1 MSTPLAVTFTNA
13 LCFQPVPADLPEPIG
28 TWISETGLPAIT
40 ITTVDDLITQALRSR
55 PRCIVFD
62 ARVDAAVALEAC
74 RRIKRDAYTGIAPA
88 LVLTHGTAQDLANA
102 YEAMADEVLSTTESI
117 ELTRTRLAAALR
129 RSDRDVSVHP
139 STRLPGATTIQS
151 EIGARFA
158 EPFAVCYAD
167 LDHFKE
173 FNDRYSY
180 TEGDRVIRILATLL
194 HDTVKGLCGDRGF
207 VGHIGGDDFIFI
219 IPRARLDEVCS
230 EIVSTFDEL
239 IVFQYSEHD
248 RRAGYFFGKDRR
260 GQLHRVPLMTLS
272 IGVVTNDRR
281 TFENAEVVSQ
291 LATEMKTYAKTL
303 PGSVY
308 AVDRRTGDRTPAP
321 ATATLKGAV
330 TPR

>member
-1 MSTPLAVTFTNA
+1 MSDYLAPTFTNA
-13 LCFQPVPADLPEPIG
+13 LCFQPVRADLPEAIS
-28 TWISETGLPAIT
+28 TWMSEIGLPT
-40 ITTVDDLITQALRSR
+40 ITLTVADELATQALRSR
-55 PRCIVFD
+55 PRFILFD
-62 ARVDAAVALEAC
+62 ARRDASAALEAC
-74 RRIKRDAYTGIAPA
+74 RRIKKDSYTGIAPS
-88 LVLTHGTAQDLANA
+88 LILTAGTPDDIATA
-102 YEAMADEVLSTTESI
+102 YDAMADEVLSEG
-117 ELTRTRLAAALR
+117 EPVALTQARLRSALR
-129 RSDRDVSVHP
+129 RSDRDTSVHP
-139 STRLPGATTIQS
+139 STRLPGAAAIQA
-151 EIGARFA
+151 EIAARFDQ
-158 EPFAVCYAD
+158 PFAVCYAD

-194 HDTVKGLCGDRGF
+194 HDAVKGICGDAGF

-219 IPRARLDEVCS
+219 IPRAQLDDVCS
-230 EIVSTFDEL
+230 EIVATFDEL

-281 TFENAEVVSQ
+281 TFESAEMVSQ

-308 AVDRRTGDRTPAP
+308 AVDRRTGDRMPASMMGTPTGVA
-321 ATATLKGAV
+321 